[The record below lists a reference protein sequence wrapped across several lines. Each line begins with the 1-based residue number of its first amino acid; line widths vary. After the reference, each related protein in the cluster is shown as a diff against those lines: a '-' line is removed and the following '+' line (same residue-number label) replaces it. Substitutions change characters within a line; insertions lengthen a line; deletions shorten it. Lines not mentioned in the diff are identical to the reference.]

1 MIRIRPRSMRNYRN
15 IKSTGQSDYPSS
27 FSYTPD
33 PGDIRLQHIDGALFQ
48 KLPKSIAS
56 VLMLSSCK

>member
-1 MIRIRPRSMRNYRN
+1 MRNYRN

-33 PGDIRLQHIDGALFQ
+33 PGDIRLQHIDGALFK